1 MKMATMVSMF
11 WVPNTTG
18 AVPMLSENLLGF
30 RNVVREIGYS
40 CDTVALI
47 PGGGGVSGEMGLVM
61 NFEGDQYAEW
71 LSAEPDAR
79 MTAYQQSYE
88 ASDSKPSRS
97 STLLELP
104 ETEVAYDDLPKG
116 FVQASIISVLPGKI
130 PEAIDDLYK
139 SQKIMARLG
148 ITARALRGFLSDPS
162 PIFVFIQYF
171 DSAASWDEKGGA
183 LFQDEEWNEHFGR
196 SHENRQ
202 IVRNSA
208 YNMLP

>member
-1 MKMATMVSMF
+1 
-11 WVPNTTG
+11 
-18 AVPMLSENLLGF
+18 
-30 RNVVREIGYS
+30 
-40 CDTVALI
+40 
-47 PGGGGVSGEMGLVM
+47 MGLVL

-71 LSAEPDAR
+71 LGAEPDAR

-130 PEAIDDLYK
+130 PEAIDELYK

-148 ITARALRGFLSDPS
+148 ITARALRGFLTDPS
-162 PIFVFIQYF
+162 PVFAFIQYF
-171 DSAASWDEKGGA
+171 DSAASWYEKGGA
-183 LFQDEEWNEHFGR
+183 LFQDEEWNAHFGGA
-196 SHENRQ
+196 HENRQ

-208 YNMLP
+208 YNILP